1 MVISQT
7 ALTLTCSA
15 GAWTSIDLVLHMSLQ
30 HQQHESDRAQEVVL
44 VAMLQQRVV
53 KVQAKVEVN
62 PKASDLAWSHL

>member
-15 GAWTSIDLVLHMSLQ
+15 GAWTSIDLMLHMSLQ

-44 VAMLQQRVV
+44 VAMLQRGV
-53 KVQAKVEVN
+53 KVQPKVEVS